1 MYVRYRYACKYVC
14 SAVCRFPL
22 DYSLLPNRQL
32 KGLKVLSI
40 STLTAWFS
48 VWVYCGCH
56 QHPDQLSLVSP
67 DSLGGSWLS
76 TDKTTHKMSVKIHLE

>member
-1 MYVRYRYACKYVC
+1 M
-14 SAVCRFPL
+14 P
-22 DYSLLPNRQL
+22 
-32 KGLKVLSI
+32 VLSI

-48 VWVYCGCH
+48 VWVYRGCH

-76 TDKTTHKMSVKIHLE
+76 TDKMTHKIASAMTTAPNRSVFHPHPFHLD